1 MWGSRESI
9 VVTLFKL
16 HLGRHLRS
24 RALELAC
31 LGRLILASFRGFK
44 MRSDSEIKAKV
55 VELLELEGDERSELI
70 RAMDSLDTKALQMAK
85 SRAHSVRGML
95 SALFWTLGY
104 SFSDIRTQLVE
115 PSLVR
120 VESGQDDEV

>member
-1 MWGSRESI
+1 
-9 VVTLFKL
+9 
-16 HLGRHLRS
+16 
-24 RALELAC
+24 
-31 LGRLILASFRGFK
+31 

-120 VESGQDDEV
+120 AESAQDDED

>member
-1 MWGSRESI
+1 
-9 VVTLFKL
+9 
-16 HLGRHLRS
+16 
-24 RALELAC
+24 
-31 LGRLILASFRGFK
+31 

-55 VELLELEGDERSELI
+55 VELLELEGDDRSELI

-120 VESGQDDEV
+120 GESDDEEREA

>member
-1 MWGSRESI
+1 
-9 VVTLFKL
+9 
-16 HLGRHLRS
+16 
-24 RALELAC
+24 
-31 LGRLILASFRGFK
+31 
-44 MRSDSEIKAKV
+44 MRSDSEIKGKV

-120 VESGQDDEV
+120 AESAQDDED

>member
-1 MWGSRESI
+1 
-9 VVTLFKL
+9 
-16 HLGRHLRS
+16 
-24 RALELAC
+24 
-31 LGRLILASFRGFK
+31 

-70 RAMDSLDTKALQMAK
+70 RAMDSLDIKALQVGTA
-85 SRAHSVRGML
+85 RAHSVRGML

-104 SFSDIRTQLVE
+104 SFPDIRTHMVE

-120 VESGQDDEV
+120 DENEDLDSP